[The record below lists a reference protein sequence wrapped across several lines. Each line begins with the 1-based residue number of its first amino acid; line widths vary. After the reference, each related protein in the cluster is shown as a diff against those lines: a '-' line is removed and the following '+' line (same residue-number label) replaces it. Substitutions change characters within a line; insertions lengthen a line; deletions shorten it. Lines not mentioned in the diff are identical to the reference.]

1 MRASHLKLPRAS
13 RTQDASLESS
23 RRDDRAVERALRI
36 LENRVREPGPL
47 MTKRSFVAE
56 WFRLRLGSHEREVF
70 AVAWLDVRHRLI
82 EFRELFA
89 GTIDRTEVHLR
100 EVVKSALACNAAA
113 AIFAHNHPSGYA
125 EPSQLDIELTE
136 YLQVNLGALGVM
148 VLDHLVVTKR
158 LAVSVYGNFMKIRKL
173 QHPTPNVADTRTAAS
188 KRRKAVKTC
197 VEHSSVS
204 LDRNS
209 VSPERPPVRRGQAI
223 TGQRAALTRTRA
235 KITRPAE

>member
-1 MRASHLKLPRAS
+1 V
-13 RTQDASLESS
+13 
-23 RRDDRAVERALRI
+23 VERALRI
-36 LENRVREPGPL
+36 LEDRVREPGPL

-56 WFRLRLGSHEREVF
+56 WFRLRLGLHEREVF

-136 YLQVNLGALGVM
+136 YLQVNLGALGVA
-148 VLDHLVVTKR
+148 VLDHLVVTTR
-158 LAVSVYGNFMKIRKL
+158 SAVSVYGSPLRIKALHRLSPPISGAETSGPK
-173 QHPTPNVADTRTAAS
+173 PGRTAR
-188 KRRKAVKTC
+188 KRD
-197 VEHSSVS
+197 E
-204 LDRNS
+204 
-209 VSPERPPVRRGQAI
+209 
-223 TGQRAALTRTRA
+223 
-235 KITRPAE
+235 